1 MQELWTG
8 FQGSFCVSAGEAVF
22 LVMEAEAEAERER
35 KEEEEEEEEERGRGG
50 GKEGGVEGKM

>member
-22 LVMEAEAEAERER
+22 LVMEAEAERER
-35 KEEEEEEEEERGRGG
+35 KEEEEEDVAFRPHIFF
-50 GKEGGVEGKM
+50 